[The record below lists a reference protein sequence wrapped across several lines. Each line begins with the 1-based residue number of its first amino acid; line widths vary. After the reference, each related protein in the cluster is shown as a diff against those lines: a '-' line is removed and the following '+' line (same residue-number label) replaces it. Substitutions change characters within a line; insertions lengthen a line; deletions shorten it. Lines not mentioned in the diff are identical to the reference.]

1 MTKTPQDQD
10 DTGDGSPDGV
20 ERASQPS
27 LLVSALPLLLL
38 IAALSY
44 NVFVFGDDAVSGSNQ
59 LILIGAAAI
68 AALLAIGQGLSWDR
82 LQNGILDAIRL
93 AAPAILILLLVGA
106 LSGTWLISGII
117 PAMIYYGLQ
126 ILSPEIFLPGACII
140 TALVALFTGS
150 SWTSVA
156 TIGIALVGIGQ
167 VLGQNEAA
175 VAGAIIS
182 GAYFGDKMSPL
193 SDTTN
198 LASAASNT
206 ELFAHVRYMALTT
219 IPSITIAIVIFALI
233 GSGSADSGATQRTEE
248 ISEVLRN
255 TINLT
260 PWLIAPPLII
270 VGLILKKV
278 PALPAILAGVL
289 LGAVL
294 APIFQ
299 ADLLAKITNN
309 SSYVSLMTVMYG
321 DSAIVTGDAT
331 LDELLTAGGMQ
342 GMLTTIWLILAAM
355 CFGGVMEASGFLRRI
370 TDFLVS
376 RARTDLGLVSATA
389 GTCVFTNVTAAD
401 QYLAVIVPGRM
412 FANAYEERGL
422 APQNLSRTLED
433 AGTVTSPLVPWNTC
447 GAFHAGV
454 LGVST
459 LAYAPFAIFCYLSP
473 IMTLAFMA
481 FGIRIARIATA
492 PDTKTVTTHLA
503 MNR

>member
-1 MTKTPQDQD
+1 MAATDSHNT
-10 DTGDGSPDGV
+10 TSDG
-20 ERASQPS
+20 AQ
-27 LLVSALPLLLL
+27 LLISALPLVLL

-59 LILIGAAAI
+59 LILIGTAAF
-68 AALLAIGQGLSWDR
+68 AAVLAIRQGVSWTT
-82 LQNGILDAIRL
+82 LQDGILDAIRL
-93 AAPAILILLLVGA
+93 ASPALLILLMVGA

-156 TIGIALVGIGQ
+156 TIGIALVGIGN

-206 ELFAHVRYMALTT
+206 ELFVHIRYMALTT
-219 IPSITIAIVIFALI
+219 VPTILLAVLVFAFI
-233 GSGSADSGATQRTEE
+233 GGGSADPAASERTEV
-248 ISEVLRN
+248 ISQVLREN
-255 TINLT
+255 INLSL
-260 PWLIAPPLII
+260 WLFVPPLII

-278 PALPAILAGVL
+278 PALPAIVCGAL
-289 LGAVL
+289 LGAVFAPLFQPEVL
-294 APIFQ
+294 AQ
-299 ADLLAKITNN
+299 VSERGT
-309 SSYVSLMTVMYG
+309 YVSLMKVMYTE
-321 DSAIVTGDAT
+321 SAIVTHHPM
-331 LDELLTAGGMQ
+331 LDELLTSGGME
-342 GMLTTIWLILAAM
+342 GMLNTIWLILAAM
-355 CFGGVMEASGFLRRI
+355 SFGGVMEASGFLQRI
-370 TDFLVS
+370 TNFLVS
-376 RARTDLGLVSATA
+376 RARSDFGLVSATA
-389 GTCVFTNVTAAD
+389 GTCVFTNISAAD

-412 FANAYEERGL
+412 FAPAFTERGL
-422 APQNLSRTLED
+422 APENLSRTLED
-433 AGTVTSPLVPWNTC
+433 AGTATSPLVPWNTC

-459 LAYAPFAIFCYLSP
+459 LAYAPFAVFCYLSP
-473 IMTLAFMA
+473 IMTLAFIA
-481 FGIRIARIATA
+481 FGIRITRLSTA
-492 PDTKTVTTHLA
+492 KPVTH
-503 MNR
+503 

>member
-1 MTKTPQDQD
+1 M
-10 DTGDGSPDGV
+10 
-20 ERASQPS
+20 
-27 LLVSALPLLLL
+27 LLVV
-38 IAALSY
+38 ALSY

-59 LILIGAAAI
+59 LILIAAAAI
-68 AALLAIGQGLSWDR
+68 AALLAIRQGISWET

-126 ILSPEIFLPGACII
+126 ILSPEIFLPGTCII
-140 TALVALFTGS
+140 TAMVALFTGS

-175 VAGAIIS
+175 VAGSIIS
-182 GAYFGDKMSPL
+182 GAYFGDKLSPL

-206 ELFAHVRYMALTT
+206 ELFTHVRYMALTT
-219 IPSITIAIVIFALI
+219 VPSITIAIVIFALL
-233 GSGSADSGATQRTEE
+233 GSGSTDAASTQRTED
-248 ISEVLRN
+248 ISEVLRR
-255 TINLT
+255 TVNLT

-270 VGLILKKV
+270 IALILKKI
-278 PALPAILAGVL
+278 PALPAILCGAL
-289 LGAVL
+289 LGAL
-294 APIFQ
+294 FAPLFQ
-299 ADLLAKITNN
+299 GELLAKVTDGGT
-309 SSYVSLMTVMYG
+309 YVSLMTVMYG

-342 GMLTTIWLILAAM
+342 GMLTTIWLVLAAM

-370 TDFLVS
+370 TGFLVS

-389 GTCVFTNVTAAD
+389 GTCMFTNVTAAD

-412 FANAYEERGL
+412 FANAYEQRGL

-433 AGTVTSPLVPWNTC
+433 AGTVTSPLIPWNTC

-473 IMTLAFMA
+473 LMTLVFMA
-481 FGIRIARIATA
+481 FGIRIARIIT
-492 PDTKTVTTHLA
+492 PTNTLESNH
-503 MNR
+503 

>member
-1 MTKTPQDQD
+1 MPQPAD
-10 DTGDGSPDGV
+10 GDNVNNKPV
-20 ERASQPS
+20 EPS
-27 LLVSALPLLLL
+27 LLLSAIPLLCLV
-38 IAALSY
+38 IALSY

-59 LILIGAAAI
+59 LILIAAAAL
-68 AALLAIGQGLSWDR
+68 AASLALVQGSTWET

-93 AAPAILILLLVGA
+93 ASPAILILLLVGA

-140 TALVALFTGS
+140 TALVSLFTGS

-156 TIGIALVGIGQ
+156 TIGIALIGIGQ

-219 IPSITIAIVIFALI
+219 VPSIVIALI
-233 GSGSADSGATQRTEE
+233 IFSVLGSSSEDAGATQRTEQ

-270 VGLILKKV
+270 IALILKKV
-278 PALPAILAGVL
+278 PALPAILCGVL
-289 LGAVL
+289 LGAL
-294 APIFQ
+294 FAPLFQ
-299 ADLLAKITNN
+299 PHLLDRVTEG
-309 SSYVSLMTVMYG
+309 SSYISLMTVMYG

-355 CFGGVMEASGFLRRI
+355 TFGGVMEASGFLRRI
-370 TDFLVS
+370 TGFLVQ
-376 RARTDLGLVSATA
+376 RARSDLGLVSATA

-412 FANAYEERGL
+412 FANAFAERGL

-433 AGTVTSPLVPWNTC
+433 AGTATSPLVPWNTC

-459 LAYAPFAIFCYLSP
+459 LTYAPFAIFCYVSP
-473 IMTLAFMA
+473 LMTLAFMA
-481 FGIRIARIATA
+481 FGIRIARIAT
-492 PDTKTVTTHLA
+492 TSTTRA
-503 MNR
+503 FAT